1 LNCPEDS
8 PIFIDCLRSKNKHDG
23 LITQVLANLYYPS
36 RNHYMNYI
44 PEMVSE
50 YNALEQ
56 MPELALNVC
65 LEELQLDFEGTLGK
79 ICNFIGICGDV
90 KKLASFIRE
99 ECKGGG
105 CRISG
110 YMEKNYECRQTRY
123 SRSECPSMKSF
134 TPLFED
140 RNPFECLRKCKG
152 LKETCRTILE
162 NKKLTCKVYNET
174 CEKVER
180 AKINPKS
187 SVISQTC
194 YYLPDFEVAD
204 IGDLIASLEGR
215 PLLKQQLEA
224 LSMQM
229 KCGREEKSYYI
240 MSLKIPNDA
249 SVAVIFMVSFIVSTL
264 LFFGVRKQRVCSY
277 KIVV

>member
-1 LNCPEDS
+1 
-8 PIFIDCLRSKNKHDG
+8 
-23 LITQVLANLYYPS
+23 
-36 RNHYMNYI
+36 MNYI

-56 MPELALNVC
+56 MPEVALNVC
-65 LEELQLDFEGTLGK
+65 IEEFQLDFEGTLRK
-79 ICNFIGICGDV
+79 ICNFLGICGDV
-90 KKLASFIRE
+90 KKFASFIRQ
-99 ECKGGG
+99 ECFVGR

-110 YMEKNYECRQTRY
+110 YRKKNYECRQRRH
-123 SRSECPSMKSF
+123 SRSVCPAMRSF
-134 TPLFED
+134 TPIFED
-140 RNPFECLRKCKG
+140 RNPINCLKKCKG
-152 LKETCRTILE
+152 LKENCRTILE

-264 LFFGVRKQRVCSY
+264 LFFGVLKKRLCSF